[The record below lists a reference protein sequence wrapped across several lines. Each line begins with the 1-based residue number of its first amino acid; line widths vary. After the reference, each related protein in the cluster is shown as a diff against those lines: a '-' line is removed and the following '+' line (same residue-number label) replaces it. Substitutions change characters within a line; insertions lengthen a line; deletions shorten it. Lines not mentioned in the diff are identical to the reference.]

1 MSRLE
6 GGMGL
11 RALPARVYHLAE
23 AANWQSIR
31 RSGLLSTTALLD
43 QAGVLG
49 KERERIER
57 SQRLEHLVLPNGV
70 QVRDQ
75 KPLPASALAACLV
88 GMQPPEWYGLINSQ
102 VFFWLDMDRLNR
114 QRLACGSR
122 PQVVLV
128 IDVERLV
135 ARYDE
140 RIALSRINSGN
151 ARRQP
156 ARRGRCTF
164 VPYRKWVESGWSSE
178 MEGLGNCSHERNHPP
193 AELTIAGDATDIM
206 NCVIEVHRLGPGE
219 RLCSPQ
225 EVGPAA
231 HLTQRLNI

>member
-1 MSRLE
+1 
-6 GGMGL
+6 MGL
-11 RALPARVYHLAE
+11 RTLPARVYHLAE
-23 AANWQSIR
+23 AANWPSIR

-43 QAGVLG
+43 QAGVQG

-75 KPLPASALAACLV
+75 KPLPARALAACLI
-88 GMQPPEWYGLINSQ
+88 GMPPPEWYGLINSQ
-102 VFFWLDMDRLNR
+102 VFFWLDIDRLNR

-151 ARRQP
+151 ARRRP

-164 VPYRKWVESGWSSE
+164 VPYREWVNLGWSSE
-178 MEGLGNCSHERNHPP
+178 TKGLGLGSRERNHPP
-193 AELTIAGDATDIM
+193 AELTVVGDATETM
-206 NCVIEVHRLGPGE
+206 NCVIEVHHLRPGE
-219 RLCSPQ
+219 LLRSP
-225 EVGPAA
+225 
-231 HLTQRLNI
+231 